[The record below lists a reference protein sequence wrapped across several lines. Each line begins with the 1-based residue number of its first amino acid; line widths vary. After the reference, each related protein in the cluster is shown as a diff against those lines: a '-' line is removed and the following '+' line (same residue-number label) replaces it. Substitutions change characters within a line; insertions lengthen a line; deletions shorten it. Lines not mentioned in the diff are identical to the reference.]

1 MFFIKRALDFG
12 LSYRSMGILV
22 FLSLISIVT
31 EIFGIGLFIPIFQ
44 FIRMGGNI
52 ETLILEAPM
61 WQHAENVFNAVGINL
76 SIVSLLI
83 IAFMFF
89 ILRQVFTYLRLV
101 YATKLTQYL
110 VIKLRNRLFNM
121 YLSASTSYHDKLPV
135 GNLVNVMTSE
145 ISGGIAGIMA
155 PIEVIVYVILLIG
168 YLSGLLLLSW
178 GMTIAAIVIL
188 FFAALF
194 VKKWVKK
201 STVVGRSVTKSNIEM
216 STFLVGRL
224 KSPRIVKLA
233 GTFLAEKKEFDQ
245 LTKNQYDY
253 TIRGSILKIKAAT
266 IVEPIVIG
274 YSFFF
279 IYLSYT
285 FFNMSIEMIG
295 VYIAIS
301 FRILPTVKSILKQWQ
316 ITRSR
321 LGSIEVVT
329 KRILEMRSYVEQDKG
344 ELQKIQFD
352 RHIEYC
358 NIDFKYKDSANNV
371 LNNISTRIMKGSLV
385 GLVGPS
391 GSGKSTFID
400 LLPRLRDATSGTI
413 KIDGESIG
421 NYSLKALRKFI
432 SYVPQSP
439 QIFNGTIKNHISYG
453 NLGSTDEEIITAAK
467 LAGLDDFV
475 KTLPSG
481 YDTLIGD
488 DGIGLSG
495 GQKQRLDLSRA
506 LLSRSPVL
514 ILDEPTSNLDIES
527 EAKFKLAIHRIK
539 NSSDTTII
547 IISHSLPIVR
557 DADVIVVLNN
567 GNIDAMG
574 SHNDIVNTKNWYSKF
589 F

>member
-1 MFFIKRALDFG
+1 
-12 LSYRSMGILV
+12 
-22 FLSLISIVT
+22 
-31 EIFGIGLFIPIFQ
+31 
-44 FIRMGGNI
+44 
-52 ETLILEAPM
+52 
-61 WQHAENVFNAVGINL
+61 
-76 SIVSLLI
+76 
-83 IAFMFF
+83 
-89 ILRQVFTYLRLV
+89 
-101 YATKLTQYL
+101 
-110 VIKLRNRLFNM
+110 
-121 YLSASTSYHDKLPV
+121 
-135 GNLVNVMTSE
+135 
-145 ISGGIAGIMA
+145 
-155 PIEVIVYVILLIG
+155 
-168 YLSGLLLLSW
+168 
-178 GMTIAAIVIL
+178 
-188 FFAALF
+188 
-194 VKKWVKK
+194 
-201 STVVGRSVTKSNIEM
+201 
-216 STFLVGRL
+216 
-224 KSPRIVKLA
+224 
-233 GTFLAEKKEFDQ
+233 
-245 LTKNQYDY
+245 
-253 TIRGSILKIKAAT
+253 
-266 IVEPIVIG
+266 
-274 YSFFF
+274 
-279 IYLSYT
+279 
-285 FFNMSIEMIG
+285 MIG